1 MLARRPSSATL
12 IAPVLLAL
20 LALLV
25 TSPAVAQTGSAAA
38 WRATP
43 ASLLK
48 GTLRGV
54 AAAQTR
60 HHTSRG
66 TYAASI
72 SSLGVALEPGVRV
85 DILAAGPDG
94 WQGRA
99 THRDQPGR
107 SCVIFVGRVEER
119 ESPRTDEDREM
130 AGEAGVPLCDRMR

>member
-1 MLARRPSSATL
+1 MLARRPFPATL

-20 LALLV
+20 LA
-25 TSPAVAQTGSAAA
+25 TSPAAAQTSATAA

-48 GTLRGV
+48 STLRGV
-54 AAAQTR
+54 AAAQSR
-60 HHTSRG
+60 HHAGNG

-72 SSLGVALEPGVRV
+72 SSLGVTLESGVRV

-107 SCVIFVGRVEER
+107 SCVIFVGRVEGI